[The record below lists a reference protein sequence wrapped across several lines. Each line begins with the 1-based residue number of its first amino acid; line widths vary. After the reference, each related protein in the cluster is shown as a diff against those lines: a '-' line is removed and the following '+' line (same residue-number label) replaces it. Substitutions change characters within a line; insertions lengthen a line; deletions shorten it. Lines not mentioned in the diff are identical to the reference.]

1 MSDMFKGTAT
11 AMITPFERNG
21 DIDEQGLRDLVDFQE
36 SMGIDAIVACGST
49 GESATLNHE
58 EHLRVIDI
66 VIDQAKRAKVIAGT
80 GSNSTHEAIDLTVR
94 SADMGADYSLSVSP
108 YYNKPTQEGIYQH
121 FKAISEASDLPIILY
136 NVPGRTGSNMEANTT
151 LRLAELPNIVAMK
164 EASGNMG
171 QVMSILS
178 ERPEGF
184 SVLSGEDPLTFAM
197 MALGGDGVISVASN
211 CAPKELKLMVDTA
224 LKGDYVAAREI
235 HFRLLPLFGALF
247 LEPNPMP
254 VKAAMRMIGQPAGA
268 LRMPLS
274 DMSKEN
280 EKLLKETM
288 SSVGIL

>member
-1 MSDMFKGTAT
+1 MFKGTAT

>member
-11 AMITPFERNG
+11 ALITPFERNG

-49 GESATLNHE
+49 GESATLNHA
-58 EHLRVIDI
+58 EHLRVIEI

-80 GSNSTHEAIDLTVR
+80 GSNSTQEAIDLSVR

-121 FKAISEASDLPIILY
+121 FKAISEACDLPIILY
-136 NVPGRTGSNMEANTT
+136 NVPSRTGSNMLAETT
-151 LRLAELPNIVAMK
+151 LRLAELPNIVGMK
-164 EASGNMG
+164 EASGDMV
-171 QVMSILS
+171 QVMSILA

-184 SVLSGEDPLTFAM
+184 SLLSGEDPLTFAM
-197 MALGGDGVISVASN
+197 MALGGDGVISVTSN
-211 CAPKELKLMVDTA
+211 CAPKQMMQMVNAA
-224 LKGDYVAAREI
+224 LKGDFDSARDM
-235 HFRLLPLFGALF
+235 HFRLMPLFGALF
-247 LEPNPMP
+247 LEPNPIP

-274 DMSKEN
+274 DMGKQN
-280 EKLLKETM
+280 EKLLKDTM
-288 SSVGIL
+288 ASVGIL